1 MDGRGLLVGFS
12 VLAFAALATAPLACG
27 SAMLSGNLGTQGD
40 GGTASDGGSAGT
52 SPDGSGGTNGD
63 GGAGATCGASG
74 GACTQSSE
82 CCSNLCL
89 GNVCVASIGAC
100 GSSGASCTVGTD
112 CCTGA
117 CVNGACGAAQCVS
130 LGDPCPASGN
140 ACCTD
145 TCVAGKCAPIGGG
158 GAGDGGAGGA
168 GCTTAGNTCAA
179 NGDCCSGLCSNG
191 VCNIASSYCTQM
203 GDICFHAADCCG
215 GVCNSPNSSAVSP
228 TNPGTCGAPPSV
240 GGVNCSGVDGT
251 LCDPTQVGC
260 AAGCCS
266 HLCAPFG
273 PTGITICQQAQ
284 GCHVEGDLCRQNADC
299 CGGEPA
305 DAGILGAGLVVCTIP
320 AGSTIGYCTTPT
332 GSNGGGSVCVPEGD
346 VCHYTSGTGDGGYT
360 CSSSSARS
368 DCCGDQRPKFL
379 ACQLDKLGV
388 PRCLAYGLSDAGTDG
403 CRQVGATCATAADC
417 CNGQPCV
424 PDPSGQ
430 LVCAQSAC
438 IPSAGPCT
446 STADCCAGI
455 TCVIAPGAQGGTCA
469 PLTPPP
475 PPPPPPSD
483 GGSGSTPDA
492 GNGGGT
498 PDSGGGLGCAEIG
511 QSCTTL
517 PCCAGLQ
524 CMNGSCNIPLK

>member
-1 MDGRGLLVGFS
+1 MLERGWLAGLARLPVVAIAAFS
-12 VLAFAALATAPLACG
+12 ASLACG
-27 SAMLSGNLGTQGD
+27 SSGMLGAVGD
-40 GGTASDGGSAGT
+40 GGLGGDGTVGSLPDGGSVSG
-52 SPDGSGGTNGD
+52 DGSASN
-63 GGAGATCGASG
+63 CGSSG
-74 GACTQSSE
+74 SVCAQSSE

-89 GNVCVASIGAC
+89 GNVCVSSIGAC
-100 GSSGASCTVGTD
+100 GSSGASCAVGTD

-117 CVNGACGAAQCVS
+117 CVNGSCSAAQCVS
-130 LGDPCPASGN
+130 LGDPCPTTGN

-145 TCVAGKCAPIGGG
+145 TCVGGKCAPIGGG
-158 GAGDGGAGGA
+158 GGGDGGTAA
-168 GCTTAGNTCAA
+168 CTTAGNTCASNA
-179 NGDCCSGLCSNG
+179 QCCSGLCSSG
-191 VCNIASSYCTQM
+191 TCNIASSYCTQQ

-215 GVCNSPNSSAVSP
+215 GVCNSPNASAVSP
-228 TNPGTCGAPPSV
+228 TNPGTCGVPPSV

-251 LCDPTQVGC
+251 LCDPLQVGC

-299 CGGEPA
+299 CGGESA

-320 AGSTIGYCTTPT
+320 PGSTLGYCTTPT
-332 GSNGGGSVCVPEGD
+332 SSNGGGSVCVPEGD
-346 VCHYTSGTGDGGYT
+346 VCHYTSGTGDAGYP

-388 PRCLAYGLSDAGTDG
+388 PRCLAYGLSDGGTDA
-403 CRQVGATCATAADC
+403 CRQTGATCATAADC

-424 PDPSGQ
+424 PDSTGQ
-430 LVCAQSAC
+430 LVCATSAC

-455 TCVIAPGAQGGTCA
+455 SCVVAPGATAGTCS
-469 PLTPPP
+469 PIPPP
-475 PPPPPPSD
+475 PGSSD
-483 GGSGSTPDA
+483 AGSSGGGSDA
-492 GNGGGT
+492 
-498 PDSGGGLGCAEIG
+498 GLGCAQIG
-511 QSCTTL
+511 QSCATL
-517 PCCAGLQ
+517 GCCAGLS
-524 CMNGSCNIPLK
+524 CSGGSCNISIR